1 MAGTYPEERRKH
13 RLDGMADELKNPPK
27 DMVAVKAA
35 NDYFERIKRQ
45 ENEARVPGKNKDKA
59 SEKRKQNR
67 INALS
72 GRKLMAAVGAKR
84 AKEALWKFLTN
95 LAISKKSDENGISVK
110 QA

>member
-1 MAGTYPEERRKH
+1 
-13 RLDGMADELKNPPK
+13 
-27 DMVAVKAA
+27 MVAVKAA

-72 GRKLMAAVGAKR
+72 GRNFG
-84 AKEALWKFLTN
+84 E
-95 LAISKKSDENGISVK
+95 
-110 QA
+110 